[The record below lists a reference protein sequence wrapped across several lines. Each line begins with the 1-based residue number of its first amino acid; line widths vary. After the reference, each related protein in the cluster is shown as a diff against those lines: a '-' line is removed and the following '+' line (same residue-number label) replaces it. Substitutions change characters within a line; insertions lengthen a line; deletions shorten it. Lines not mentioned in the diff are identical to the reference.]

1 MKEVFPGIFLETA
14 YPPYNLVLIDTSH
27 GVIAI
32 DIPPRPVHA
41 VNWLEQARS
50 ALGEIRYAIMTDA
63 SPERQ
68 MATAFWDV
76 PIIATETTLRL
87 MEAYDED
94 RERRSFIEDL
104 TARYEDELNLIEH
117 VEPRKPTLAF
127 DETFRLYTDDRYLEL
142 STSEGG
148 AAPGSLW
155 VFVPDQSLL
164 ITGDTVAVEDP
175 PPLDLTPD
183 SKAWL
188 NSLGLIAHRRSVEHI
203 IPGRGSGP
211 ITQEEIEPH
220 RELMRVLRRSA
231 RKLAHGTSELDL
243 AETAQDLGQTFFKGH
258 GQVAVK
264 RLQAGLEHLVAEVE
278 SEESSD
284 DEESEDNG
292 D

>member
-1 MKEVFPGIFLETA
+1 MKEISPGIFLETA
-14 YPPYNLVLIDTSH
+14 YPPYNLVLIDTSQ
-27 GVIAI
+27 GAIAI

-87 MEAYDED
+87 MEVYDED
-94 RERRSFIEDL
+94 RERRAFVEDL
-104 TARYEDELNLIEH
+104 AARYEDELNLIEN
-117 VEPRKPTLAF
+117 VAPRKPTMAF
-127 DETFRLYTDDRYLEL
+127 DEALRLYVDDSYVEL
-142 STSEGG
+142 SAIEGG

-155 VFVPDQSLL
+155 VFVPDRDLL
-164 ITGDTVAVEDP
+164 ITGDIVAVEDP

-188 NSLGLIAHRRSVEHI
+188 DTLGVIAHRRSVEQI
-203 IPGRGSGP
+203 IPGRGPAP

-220 RELMRVLRRSA
+220 RELLRVLRRSA

-243 AETAQDLGQTFFKGH
+243 AETAQDLGQTFFGAQ

-264 RLQAGLEHLVAEVE
+264 RLQAGLEHLVAEVKR
-278 SEESSD
+278 EESTGP
-284 DEESEDNG
+284 EDSGGNEG
-292 D
+292 